1 MNDKTENRP
10 VPLWVSLIFAAGLA
24 CFLWLQVPVLFG
36 EDGIL
41 ARHGFWGG
49 FDAFNRIMLSDP
61 VTVAGLIDLST
72 LAIVFIVILANGIPR
87 GPNYWWQL
95 IVAVVVFIVYPG
107 LTALVFMMLH
117 WRRFG
122 QFRP

>member
-1 MNDKTENRP
+1 MIETNENRF

-24 CFLWLQVPVLFG
+24 LFLWLQVPVLFG

-49 FDAFNRIMLSDP
+49 FDAFNRIMMSDP

-87 GPNYWWQL
+87 GPHYWWQL
-95 IVAVVVFIVYPG
+95 ILGVVLFIVYPG
-107 LTALVFMMLH
+107 FIALIFMMLY
-117 WRRFG
+117 WRRLG

>member
-1 MNDKTENRP
+1 MNENTENRP
-10 VPLWVSLIFAAGLA
+10 VPLWVSLIFAAGLVW
-24 CFLWLQVPVLFG
+24 FLALQIPVLFG

-49 FDAFNRIMLSDP
+49 FDAFNKVMMSDP
-61 VTVAGLIDLST
+61 VSVAGLIDLTT

-95 IVAVVVFIVYPG
+95 IVGVVVFVIYPG
-107 LTALVFMMLH
+107 LTALVFMIVY